1 MPTIG
6 WLGWLRSIRPSVLP
20 SVRPDLHFGIHN
32 RFAYTE
38 YPQQPYSVI
47 YNSFVYTEYTP
58 SADVTITIHF
68 IAADWSPMH
77 EAFHN
82 LDIVIPS

>member
-6 WLGWLRSIRPSVLP
+6 WLGSIRLSVLP
-20 SVRPDLHFGIHN
+20 SVRPDHFGIYN

-58 SADVTITIHF
+58 SADVTITKHF